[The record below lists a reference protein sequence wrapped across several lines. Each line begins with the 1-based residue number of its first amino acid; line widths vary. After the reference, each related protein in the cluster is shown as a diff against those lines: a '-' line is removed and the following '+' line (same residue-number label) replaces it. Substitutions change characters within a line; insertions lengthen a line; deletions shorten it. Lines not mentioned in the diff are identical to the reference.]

1 MDAATR
7 NPLLSLKLLSGLFL
21 LRQAARAL
29 PTGPT
34 ARLQAAE
41 RLYPKRGSAAPTLW
55 AQRTESSNQD
65 SGFKG
70 ERDSPPSG
78 MLRERRRHPKP
89 EADVEAA
96 ARIGPAATGGTGE
109 SIIIVPR
116 TTP

>member
-7 NPLLSLKLLSGLFL
+7 NPLSSLKLSGLFL

-41 RLYPKRGSAAPTLW
+41 KLYPKRGSAAPTLW
-55 AQRTESSNQD
+55 AQRTENSNQD
-65 SGFKG
+65 SEFKG

-78 MLRERRRHPKP
+78 MLREDAATRNPPSAPKLLGG
-89 EADVEAA
+89 ELLKRQA
-96 ARIGPAATGGTGE
+96 ARARVR
-109 SIIIVPR
+109 SL
-116 TTP
+116 

>member
-7 NPLLSLKLLSGLFL
+7 NPLSSLKLMSSGLFL

-41 RLYPKRGSAAPTLW
+41 RLYPKRDSAAPTLW

-65 SGFKG
+65 SEFKG
-70 ERDSPPSG
+70 ERDRDG
-78 MLRERRRHPKP
+78 
-89 EADVEAA
+89 
-96 ARIGPAATGGTGE
+96 ATRN
-109 SIIIVPR
+109 P
-116 TTP
+116 